1 MDKAKGKLRYVLA
14 GHNAPIL
21 LKTAEG
27 IHEIEAP
34 APPISTWMSDYDY
47 QEKEM
52 PFARGDIL
60 AMITDGVTESVNSAG
75 EQFGIERVES
85 VLLQSHSA
93 EDFISKLKSALSV
106 YCGGKFTD
114 DITAVAFDL

>member
-1 MDKAKGKLRYVLA
+1 MDKEAGILRYVLA

-27 IHEIEAP
+27 VHEIESP
-34 APPISTWMSDYDY
+34 APPISTWMTEYAY
-47 QEKEM
+47 EEKEI
-52 PFARGDIL
+52 PFAGGDIL
-60 AMITDGVTESVNSAG
+60 AMITDGVTECVNSAG

-85 VLLQSHSA
+85 VLLQSHGA
-93 EDFISKLKSALSV
+93 EDFIAKLKAALSV